1 MQPQGQQMPG
11 MEMQQ
16 GQQLQSMG
24 MAPQMPSPEAQLNM
38 QPVQPENQQIIQKPD
53 AMQPPNMMQ
62 NGNMNMSQPQIYENP
77 PEPKQ
82 ETAAAP
88 PPPPPNDPPINTPS
102 SPNAAF
108 DADPNV
114 NINNSLNKFD
124 IDLDKDASTR
134 SDEELQR
141 VIDRYQKE
149 IDNRNNQGPMSMDMQ
164 SKVM

>member
-53 AMQPPNMMQ
+53 AMQAPNMMQ

-88 PPPPPNDPPINTPS
+88 PPPPNDPPFNNLSNENPS
-102 SPNAAF
+102 PITTENLNDVERKAEDYRKEVRNYLDDLT
-108 DADPNV
+108 DAER
-114 NINNSLNKFD
+114 D
-124 IDLDKDASTR
+124 IFKQ
-134 SDEELQR
+134 ELQNK
-141 VIDRYQKE
+141 QP
-149 IDNRNNQGPMSMDMQ
+149 NPAPMDMQ
-164 SKVM
+164 GTVK